1 MDENNKNPN
10 PQTKKSLGMLIMILA
25 LVLVV
30 VILVIVI
37 VASSGKNDTTTPA
50 GSSSNNPSG
59 TTDPTVTTDP
69 TTTPAPGT
77 TEPPVTNAPVDPV
90 PPTLTEKP
98 QTAGDD
104 GKVNIANDLTNSG
117 LLTLVDN
124 NHPYKYLLDSL
135 FKGTNETKYDD
146 VKAAGFDRISSK
158 FPAPTAGH
166 FLRQEAFDSLV
177 SLITTFES
185 VSGTSRTFIVNGYT
199 SANASTTTDDMITGN
214 VVRLY
219 IRGDDGNYGFNYGSK
234 KVTVS
239 GTSMTYETWFKE
251 NCAKYGFVYEGLV
264 GSNENYQAGQFR
276 YVGSIHAAGIKAAGS
291 LEKYIAAVKAGTV
304 TTATAADGSSW
315 KVSYVT
321 ASDAATT
328 EIEVGAKAS
337 YVISGDNM
345 GGFIVAVKAPTA

>member
-30 VILVIVI
+30 VVLVIVI
-37 VASSGKNDTTTPA
+37 VASSGKDDTTTPT
-50 GSSSNNPSG
+50 SSTSS
-59 TTDPTVTTDP
+59 DPTVTTDP
-69 TTTPAPGT
+69 TGT
-77 TEPPVTNAPVDPV
+77 TGPDTTTPPVTTTSAAPKPPV
-90 PPTLTEKP
+90 NPVNPTLTEKP

-104 GKVNIANDLTNSG
+104 GKVNIAKDLTNSG

-135 FKGTNETKYDD
+135 FKGTHETKYDD
-146 VKAAGFDRISSK
+146 VKKAGYDRISSK

-166 FLRQEAFDSLV
+166 FLRQEAFDALV
-177 SLITTFES
+177 ALITTFES
-185 VSGTSRTFIVNGYT
+185 VSGTDKTFIVNGYT
-199 SANASTTTDDMITGN
+199 AANASTTTDDMITGT

-219 IRGDDGNYGFNYGSK
+219 IKGDSGNYGFNYGSK
-234 KVTVS
+234 KVTVN
-239 GTSMTYETWFKE
+239 GTSMTYEAWFKE

-276 YVGSIHAAGIKAAGS
+276 YVGSIHAAGIQAAGS

-304 TTATAADGSSW
+304 TTATAADGSTW
-315 KVSYVT
+315 KVSYT
-321 ASDAATT
+321 AAADAATT

-345 GGFIVAVKAPTA
+345 GGFIVAVKAPAA